1 MKSFIE
7 ESILSNFRYDQH
19 RTGYGQPTV
28 PTPILN
34 PNSPSNIGP
43 QQPQFVSSDLSLTP
57 IEMDP
62 CQRLHGWQQQLVGLL
77 GGNDDVYVLSN
88 PGSGKTA
95 PVICYWINNILGIS
109 TRGRLNDDTATRLLF
124 TPHQCPQV
132 LWLVP
137 IKALSAN
144 IEEEMIERFTSII
157 LQMINKVCSIVST
170 PNDPSN
176 YYIDLSVGGQ
186 YDRNIGNRTVTFME
200 LIIQSLSRFGSGRQI
215 GQNLIHMIFNNAIRP
230 KQASEFKDLLSQLVK
245 NYVENALVGRKEE
258 GISTTTI
265 ISRES
270 SISKQ
275 PKPFIIAIYESA
287 QNIIKQ
293 FTNLKLM
300 IFDESQRIQDSEN
313 IDRVKNIVGSIHN
326 VLSHPNGINSK
337 LVLLSGSTNRKSA
350 ENLIHFFN
358 VAYHRKFRDTYQTP
372 EDVKNPS
379 YIRVFSMS
387 NLNDEHTQLRIAQN
401 VISGNSLDNSSVV
414 FIIFSKKRI
423 NNLIDRLA
431 PSEIGYSDPRERLKV
446 ERGHLFNHKTD
457 VSTITDQKNILD
469 ISDERLRRATSNGI
483 GYLYRP
489 EELTPQRQ
497 RDMVII
503 QNLFRNGK
511 IKILFATESVKEG
524 INITCNT
531 IYIPTILLPPNNREM
546 NTDSLTQLINRVGRR
561 SDKYA
566 TIYTDQK
573 YVKNITFALSSSP
586 DKFNIEPFL
595 QPGFLNKYIRGGL
608 NYKIN
613 LPIQIIINLYNL
625 IFGGLRPNYNPLP
638 PRQVSGPGLPPPN
651 TQNQSSGPGLPPP

>member
-43 QQPQFVSSDLSLTP
+43 QQPAFTSPTVRANP
-57 IEMDP
+57 IEMSP
-62 CQRLHGWQQQLVGLL
+62 CQKLYGWQQQLVALL
-77 GGNDDVYVLSN
+77 GGNNDVYVLSN

-95 PVICYWINNILGIS
+95 PIICYWLNTVLGIS
-109 TRGRLNDDTATRLLF
+109 TDTTVMPDFNNMSRLLLN
-124 TPHQCPQV
+124 PHQCPQV

-137 IKALSAN
+137 IKSLSAN

-157 LQMINKVCSIVST
+157 LQILNKFSRLISDA
-170 PNDPSN
+170 NDPHDYQICLAGHN
-176 YYIDLSVGGQ
+176 DLFVI
-186 YDRNIGNRTVTFME
+186 NINGTRMPVME
-200 LIIQSLSRFGSGRQI
+200 HVIQSLSRFGNGRQT
-215 GQNLIHMIFNNAIRP
+215 GQILTHMIHNHIVNA
-230 KQASEFKDLLSQLVK
+230 KQASEFKDLLGQLVK
-245 NYVENALVGRKEE
+245 NYVENVLIGRKEE
-258 GISTTTI
+258 GVSTTTI

-270 SISKQ
+270 SINNQ
-275 PKPFIIAIYESA
+275 TKPFVIAIYESA
-287 QNIIKQ
+287 KSIIHT
-293 FTNLKLM
+293 FTNLNLM

-313 IDRVKNIVGSIHN
+313 IDRVKNIVGSIHK
-326 VLSHPNGINSK
+326 VLCTQSGINSK

-423 NNLIDRLA
+423 NNLIDKLA
-431 PSEIGYSDPRERLKV
+431 PSEIGYSDPRERLKI
-446 ERGHLFNHKTD
+446 ERGQLFNHRTD
-457 VSTITDQKNILD
+457 VSKITDQKNILD
-469 ISDERLRRATSNGI
+469 ISDERLRRAASNGI

-489 EELTPQRQ
+489 EELTARSQ

-503 QNLFRNGK
+503 QSLFRNGK

-531 IYIPTILLPPNNREM
+531 IYIPTIILPPDNREM

-573 YVKNITFALSSSP
+573 YVDKITYALSSSP
-586 DKFNIEPFL
+586 DKFSMEPFL
-595 QPGFLNKYIRGGL
+595 QPGFLNQYIRGNMDYRL
-608 NYKIN
+608 VF
-613 LPIQIIINLYNL
+613 PIQFIREFYNL
-625 IFGGLRPNYNPLP
+625 IRSLRHP
-638 PRQVSGPGLPPPN
+638 
-651 TQNQSSGPGLPPP
+651 